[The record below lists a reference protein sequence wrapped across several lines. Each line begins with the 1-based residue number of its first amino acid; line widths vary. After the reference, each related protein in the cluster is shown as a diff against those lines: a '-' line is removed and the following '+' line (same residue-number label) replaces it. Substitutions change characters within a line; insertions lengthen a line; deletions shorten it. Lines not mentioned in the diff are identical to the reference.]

1 MPTQEEQKSGG
12 QQFVGY
18 KTLFVNSKETQRL
31 AQIYG
36 LPPVAPLKKATEF
49 NTVSPPPPDDL
60 TDAIIMESDLVR
72 YNLGKFFW
80 KNSKI
85 HDNNDYQ
92 FIEPKT
98 KLITD
103 SDVMI
108 SEEISGETYNSP
120 IKYFIG
126 SDLLDHLPDPYDKL
140 LAANESYTPVV
151 KTKDLQNL
159 KFTSET
165 FIILHLDFNEDASS
179 ATQQTLFH
187 LQTVYPDSQNPLLLD
202 NYIKFGKGTEVSP
215 QYLGLALSF
224 HAAMKGVTPL
234 TFLDHAFNFS
244 HPYGLNNRDD
254 LGNIKVLYADI
265 KSEYNFYQERYE
277 QGLGFLK
284 DSEDI
289 EAPNYSTV
297 AGGAT
302 TELYLPNFNVILEE
316 SKTSEPEGWL
326 DLIDVEY
333 GELAGITNKNYIVH
347 STLGGRLPT
356 NILRP
361 LETQDK
367 KYDEVNGRSGN
378 EYLDKWSRTIISD
391 LASIKLDTDLR
402 AVTNKFKN
410 IIYPLGALKN
420 DDINI
425 SKASFP
431 FYNEINFNTDTTN
444 KMADILKNSKLFDV
458 LILDYINQMNTA
470 GTRTKDI
477 DFHSYQELKLSP
489 GTEIA
494 DIEYFNE
501 QTLPFNKNG
510 FKYRSYDFGE
520 FVKEIKSSPLDD
532 SNPLMKSVSAIQ
544 PSVISVSGEDFSDES
559 LNLLQA
565 NPLLQLIYKM
575 TFLSMYTAFVEE
587 NIRTYKD
594 IVEGRLAYNET
605 LFYRIEKRNTDGDII
620 QNFYVLND
628 SELNEVNLIDT
639 QIKYG
644 KQYTYQIFAIQFVIG
659 NKYGYVTGPDVAES
673 SVFDNNNPYMYT
685 SETTDG
691 GGGHGGGVGNTT
703 TNYYFQNLLA
713 KTEQSIRLIEIP
725 YVQPG
730 AVRVQEAPPVPP
742 NINFVPYRG
751 IDNQVLITFNT
762 GVDEYYDTYIPILP
776 GEEEI
781 INSTAITNS
790 RGQTLFK
797 SEGDVTKF
805 ELFRISELHMPDG
818 PKSYLD
824 FGIPKIAKRVTLNRD
839 FGDPTYIDNIVP
851 NTKYWYTFR
860 TKDAKHSSLDLA
872 PDFSNPTVVYEIQ
885 LINNEGAIYL
895 ILNTYDVSFFNQQ
908 KLILEKQKTRSMRK
922 YLHIQPSF
930 KQTIINTD
938 VVDYFDPAITP
949 SMKKYVEEDKSNNVS
964 DFKLGYT
971 EETIFGNIDDDTNNK
986 FKVRL
991 TSKKTG
997 RKLDIFL
1004 RFKKPT
1010 LEK

>member
-1 MPTQEEQKSGG
+1 MPIQEEQKFGG

-36 LPPVAPLKKATEF
+36 LPPVALLNKDDEF
-49 NTVSPPPPDDL
+49 HDVNPRPPGDL

-72 YNLGKFFW
+72 YNPGKFFW

-85 HDNNDYQ
+85 QDNNDYE
-92 FIEPKT
+92 FIEPRT
-98 KLITD
+98 KLFRDTD
-103 SDVMI
+103 IAI
-108 SEEISGETYNSP
+108 SEVISGETYNSP

-126 SDLLDHLPDPYDKL
+126 SDLLGHLPDPYDKL
-140 LAANESYTPVV
+140 LGANEPYTPV
-151 KTKDLQNL
+151 KKAKDLQNL
-159 KFTSET
+159 EFTSET

-179 ATQQTLFH
+179 ATQQTLLR
-187 LQTVYPDSQNPLLLD
+187 LQTAYPNSQDPLLLD
-202 NYIKFGKGTEVSP
+202 NYIKLGKGAGVSP

-224 HAAMKGVTPL
+224 HGADKELPLL

-284 DSEDI
+284 EQS
-289 EAPNYSTV
+289 
-297 AGGAT
+297 
-302 TELYLPNFNVILEE
+302 ELYLPNFNVILEE
-316 SKTSEPEGWL
+316 SKTLTTEDQVSSGVIGAHTS
-326 DLIDVEY
+326 D
-333 GELAGITNKNYIVH
+333 KNYLIH
-347 STLGGRLPT
+347 STLNGRLPI

-378 EYLDKWSRTIISD
+378 QYLDEWATRIMESKIEILKDSD
-391 LASIKLDTDLR
+391 LSS
-402 AVTNKFKN
+402 AVQKFKN

-444 KMADILKNSKLFDV
+444 KIADILKNSKLFDV
-458 LILDYINQMNTA
+458 LILDYINQMNNTSPKI
-470 GTRTKDI
+470 KDI
-477 DFHSYQELKLSP
+477 DFHSYQELKTSP
-489 GTEIA
+489 GTEIN

-510 FKYRSYDFGE
+510 FKYKSYDFGE
-520 FVKEIKSSPLDD
+520 FVKEIKSSPLND
-532 SNPLMKSVSAIQ
+532 SNPLMKSVSAVQ

-559 LNLLQA
+559 LNLLQT
-565 NPLLQLIYKM
+565 NPLLQLIYKT
-575 TFLSMYTAFVEE
+575 TFLSTYTAFVEE

-594 IVEGRLAYNET
+594 IVEGQLAYNET
-605 LFYRIEKRNTDGDII
+605 LFYRIEKKNFAGDII

-628 SELNEVNLIDT
+628 SELNEVNLVDT

-644 KQYTYQIFAIQFVIG
+644 EQYTYQIFAIQFVIG
-659 NKYGYVTGPDVAES
+659 NKYGYTPGPPAGGS
-673 SVFDNNNPYMYT
+673 SIFEGTAPYTYT
-685 SETTDG
+685 SETTTG
-691 GGGHGGGVGNTT
+691 GGGHKGGAGKTT
-703 TNYYFQNLLA
+703 TNYYFQNLMA
-713 KTEQSIRLIEIP
+713 KTEQSIKLIEIP

-805 ELFRISELHMPDG
+805 ELFRISELHMPNG

-824 FGIPKIAKRVTLNRD
+824 FGIPKMAKRVTLSRD

-895 ILNTYDVSFFNQQ
+895 ILNTYDVNFFNQQ

-938 VVDYFDPAITP
+938 AFDYFNPTIIP
-949 SMKKYVEEDKSNNVS
+949 SMKEYVEEDSNGHVS
-964 DFKLGYT
+964 EFKLGYT
-971 EETIFGNIDDDTNNK
+971 EESVFGNLSTDTNNK